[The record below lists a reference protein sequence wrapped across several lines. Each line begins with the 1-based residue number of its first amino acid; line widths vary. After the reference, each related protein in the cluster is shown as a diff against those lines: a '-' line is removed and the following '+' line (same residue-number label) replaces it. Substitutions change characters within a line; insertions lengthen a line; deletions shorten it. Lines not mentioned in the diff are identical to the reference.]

1 MEKQVKIY
9 DYSCYDTHTVS
20 DKGDNWSR
28 VVSKMIQLAGRYCE
42 RFASDITYDANSFIK
57 AIEEHQDY
65 DRYLF
70 FRENGVTA
78 LKHEDLVAIESTD
91 YIQAWHLTYNT
102 ETEEQSFKRVSV
114 TLERRY
120 W

>member
-1 MEKQVKIY
+1 MEKQANIQNY
-9 DYSCYDTHTVS
+9 SFYNDYTVS

-42 RFASDITYDANSFIK
+42 RFASDITYDANAFINAIK
-57 AIEEHQDY
+57 AKADY

-70 FRENGVTA
+70 FRESGVTA
-78 LKHEDLVAIESTD
+78 LFPEDVKAIESTD
-91 YIQAWHLTYNT
+91 YIQAWHLTYKA
-102 ETEEQSFKRVSV
+102 ETEEQELTRVSIIF
-114 TLERRY
+114 ERRY